1 VKRRTAIAAL
11 SMAVLTVWT
20 PAARSADPIS
30 VLQAALVPSFD
41 GESWELSAD
50 FLLPLNAT
58 LEEAV
63 NRGVVLQFV
72 VEFELRRS
80 RWYWWDEQVASA
92 TQTHRL
98 AWHALTRQY
107 RLLLNGVAES
117 HSSLADALASLSRLR
132 QWRVMPRERAVAG
145 QTYEARL
152 RLRLDTEALPKSFQF
167 SALTQRNWAPPSEWK
182 RFSLRP
188 AP

>member
-1 VKRRTAIAAL
+1 
-11 SMAVLTVWT
+11 MAVLTVWT

>member
-11 SMAVLTVWT
+11 SMAVLTAWT

-30 VLQAALVPSFD
+30 VLQTVLEPSAD

-63 NRGVVLQFV
+63 NRGVVLHFV

-98 AWHALTRQY
+98 SWHALTRQY

-117 HSSLADALASLSRLR
+117 HGSLADALAALCRLR
-132 QWRVMPRERAVAG
+132 QWRVMPRERASAG
-145 QTYEARL
+145 QVYEARL
-152 RLRLDTEALPKSFQF
+152 RMRLDTDALPKSFQI
-167 SALTQRNWAPPSEWK
+167 SALTQRNWAPPAEWR
-182 RFSLRP
+182 RFLLRP
-188 AP
+188 GP

>member
-1 VKRRTAIAAL
+1 
-11 SMAVLTVWT
+11 MAVLTVWT

-132 QWRVMPRERAVAG
+132 QWRVMPREWAVAG